1 MDKNEILEKSR
12 KENQLRDEGVLNA
25 RDKGRQWGVVGFLA
39 LCVLVMAYH
48 LIRGLDNSLPMTF
61 FLGYLS
67 SRPLASTGSGGRRSF
82 CFPASSAQWVPWPLW
97 PPTFWRH
104 GRGGGGHGQK

>member
-12 KENQLRDEGVLNA
+12 KENLLHDEGVLNA

-67 SRPLASTGSGGRRSF
+67 CEAFGQYRIRKEKIFLFSGIIGTVGALASL
-82 CFPASSAQWVPWPLW
+82 ASYILETW
-97 PPTFWRH
+97 
-104 GRGGGGHGQK
+104 